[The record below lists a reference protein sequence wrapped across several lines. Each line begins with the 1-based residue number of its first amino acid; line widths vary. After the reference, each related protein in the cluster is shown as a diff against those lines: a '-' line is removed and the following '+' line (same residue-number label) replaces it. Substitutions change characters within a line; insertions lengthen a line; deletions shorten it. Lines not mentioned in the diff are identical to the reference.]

1 VKDKAM
7 RLKLDVWFPCASLF
21 ARGRIALGLLALV
34 MQMSLIFWPLASKWA
49 RGSADQSNVERMLA
63 ELSEANR
70 VPVDPYA
77 QPLKRFR
84 QAA

>member
-1 VKDKAM
+1 M
-7 RLKLDVWFPCASLF
+7 HLRLDVWLPCASFF
-21 ARGRIALGLLALV
+21 ASGRMVLGLLALV
-34 MQMSLIFWPLASKWA
+34 MQMSLVLWPLASKWA
-49 RGSADQSNVERMLA
+49 RGTVDQSNIERMLA

>member
-1 VKDKAM
+1 
-7 RLKLDVWFPCASLF
+7 
-21 ARGRIALGLLALV
+21 LGVLALV
-34 MQMSLIFWPLASKWA
+34 MQLSLIFWPLASKWA
-49 RGSADQSNVERMLA
+49 RGTVDQSNIERMLA

-70 VPVDPYA
+70 APVDPYA

>member
-1 VKDKAM
+1 M
-7 RLKLDVWFPCASLF
+7 HLRSDVWLPCASF
-21 ARGRIALGLLALV
+21 FSTGRVVLGLLALV
-34 MQMSLIFWPLASKWA
+34 MQVSLVFWPLATKWA
-49 RGSADQSNVERMLA
+49 RGMVDQSNIERMLA

-77 QPLKRFR
+77 QPMKRFR

>member
-1 VKDKAM
+1 M
-7 RLKLDVWFPCASLF
+7 
-21 ARGRIALGLLALV
+21 GLLALV
-34 MQMSLIFWPLASKWA
+34 MQVSLVFWPLATKWA
-49 RGSADQSNVERMLA
+49 RGMVDQSNIERMLA

-77 QPLKRFR
+77 QPMKRFR